1 MRADPRRTSNQGWN
15 QALRS
20 GDSQAIQA
28 GDPMPQRV
36 VGDGVLV
43 LDRGLRLLGC
53 NQAARPL
60 LGVEPVVGEVLNI
73 ERIFTGPEAGA
84 AVVDIDSVLEGGD
97 PVTGRKAQM
106 IDSLGHP
113 YQARYSVYPLAGP
126 SQVVEGIILIF
137 RDLEFSTLAAGRL
150 APEEGMASPPR
161 MGYQALFE
169 HLAEGIFT
177 INTRWRI
184 TSFNRTAEKLTG
196 YRREEVLGRHCW
208 EIFRSD
214 LCDTACPL
222 RATLERGVTRMDQ
235 DVRMLGKGGKR
246 FTVLVNTSVVKD
258 GGGQVVGAVESFR
271 PLEVLEA
278 TPAAAGHSFQDI
290 VGRSQ
295 PMRRLF
301 EVLPDL
307 AASEANVLIQ
317 GESGTGKELFARA
330 IHHHSPRRH
339 GPFVAVNC
347 SALAESLL
355 ESELFGHEKAAFTGA
370 VTSKVGRFELAK
382 GGTLFLDEIGDLKP
396 ALQVKLLRVLEQKV
410 FERVGGTRLIPM
422 QARIISATNRD
433 LKEALADG
441 SMREDLFYRLRT
453 VPLSIPPLRQRR
465 DDIPLLVNHFI
476 AKLNAQYRKE
486 VRAVDPKVM
495 RLFMRYPWPGN
506 VRELERVMEHAFV
519 FVKGPVI
526 FMKNLPS
533 LDEFMTEQGGSA
545 PEESRRED
553 EQDSRRR
560 QVLEA
565 LRRSGG
571 RRREAA
577 ELLGISR
584 TSLWRRMKELGLA

>member
-1 MRADPRRTSNQGWN
+1 ME
-15 QALRS
+15 
-20 GDSQAIQA
+20 A
-28 GDPMPQRV
+28 GGLAPQRV

-53 NQAARPL
+53 NQAVRPL
-60 LGVEPVVGEVLNI
+60 LALEPVVGEVLSL
-73 ERIFTGPEAGA
+73 ERIFAGPDAGP
-84 AVVDIDSVLEGGD
+84 AVVAIDSVLEGGD
-97 PVTGRKAQM
+97 PVTGLSAQM

-126 SQVVEGIILIF
+126 SQAVAGIILTF
-137 RDLEFSTLAAGRL
+137 RDLEFSVLAAGRL
-150 APEEGMASPPR
+150 APEEGMPSPPR

-184 TSFNRTAEKLTG
+184 TSFNRTAERLTG

-235 DVRMLGKGGKR
+235 DVRMLAKGGKR

-278 TPAAAGHSFQDI
+278 APARAGHSFRDI
-290 VGRSQ
+290 VGQSQ

-433 LKEALADG
+433 LKQALADG
-441 SMREDLFYRLRT
+441 SLREDLFYRLRT
-453 VPLSIPPLRQRR
+453 VPLHLPPLRRRR

-476 AKLNAQYRKE
+476 AKLNAQYGKE

-495 RLFMRYPWPGN
+495 RLFQQYSWPGN

-533 LDEFMTEQGGSA
+533 LEEFMNERRPAGEERPPEPEQ
-545 PEESRRED
+545 
-553 EQDSRRR
+553 EQRRR